1 MKDVEMTSDDLT
13 TKNMVT
19 DNGINS
25 NIIKDDVTVT
35 GDVIEDPNNCLLVIP
50 YWIKKALD
58 IHNLNYIDVLDLN
71 KLKTFMSTEDLAEL
85 HSVMSFNFID
95 FNNKSL
101 TEFIHNFNYVW
112 VYNYWCKTPLDRKI
126 VNETISPLGNSQ
138 KTIDSVVYRL
148 TKHEAR
154 NEISQPLDDYHSFS
168 LLSNGMYLLILEKG
182 FINALD
188 SKEYRFKLI
197 REYLQK
203 LYLKLP
209 TYKVS
214 KENNAFKSYLYLL

>member
-1 MKDVEMTSDDLT
+1 MTSDDLT

-19 DNGINS
+19 NNGINN

-58 IHNLNYIDVLDLN
+58 LYNLNYIDILDYN
-71 KLKTFMSTEDLAEL
+71 KLKTFMSIEDLAEL
-85 HSVMSFNFID
+85 HLVMSFNFID

-101 TEFIHNFNYVW
+101 AEFISNFNYIW
-112 VYNYWCKTPLDRKI
+112 IYSYWNKTPLDKKI
-126 VNETISPLGNSQ
+126 VNEIICPLSNSQ
-138 KTIDSVVYRL
+138 KTIDTVIYRL
-148 TKHEAR
+148 TKHEIR
-154 NEISQPLDDYHSFS
+154 NEIFQSLDDYHSFS

-182 FINALD
+182 FINALEN
-188 SKEYRFKLI
+188 KEYRFKLI
-197 REYLQK
+197 KEYLQK